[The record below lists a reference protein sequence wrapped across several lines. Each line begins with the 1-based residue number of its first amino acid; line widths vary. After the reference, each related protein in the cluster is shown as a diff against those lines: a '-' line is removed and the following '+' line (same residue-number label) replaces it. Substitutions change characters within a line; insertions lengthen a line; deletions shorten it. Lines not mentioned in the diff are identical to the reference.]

1 MKINP
6 EDSCAEAKRASKID
20 AVYSMVAKKKR
31 KTFKKSDQNP
41 DRGLQNPNTKIITY
55 FD

>member
-20 AVYSMVAKKKR
+20 AVYSMVAKKK
-31 KTFKKSDQNP
+31 KKNIQ
-41 DRGLQNPNTKIITY
+41 KI
-55 FD
+55 

>member
-20 AVYSMVAKKKR
+20 AVYSMVAKKKKEKHSKNLT
-31 KTFKKSDQNP
+31 KTQTE
-41 DRGLQNPNTKIITY
+41 GYKIQTLK
-55 FD
+55 